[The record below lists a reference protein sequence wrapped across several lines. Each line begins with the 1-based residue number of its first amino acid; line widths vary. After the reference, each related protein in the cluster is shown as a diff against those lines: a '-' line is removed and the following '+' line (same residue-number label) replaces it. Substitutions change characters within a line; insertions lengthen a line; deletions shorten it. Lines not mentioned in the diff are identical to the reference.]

1 MKKVITYLSVSMGL
15 LFGLSTVA
23 NVTTVKADSTLPAG
37 RYAFAVTRTTETT
50 DQNGNL
56 TSTILPKGSSWL
68 INTEYDKGDQTF
80 FQLAPNIVV
89 NLYAG
94 YIYMPKVQD
103 LKVISKGPASLY
115 DHNGQLIT
123 DRVLAPGSEWY
134 SDRVIFLDGETYY
147 RVATDEFVLLSDVQE
162 Y

>member
-1 MKKVITYLSVSMGL
+1 MKKVMTYLFVSTGL
-15 LFGLSTVA
+15 LMGLSTLA
-23 NVTTVKADSTLPAG
+23 SATTVKADSTLPSG

-50 DQNGNL
+50 DQKGNL
-56 TSTILPKGSSWL
+56 TSTVLPKGSSWL

-94 YIYMPKVQD
+94 YVYTPKVQD
-103 LKVISKGPASLY
+103 VKVVSKGPASLY

-123 DRVLAPGSEWY
+123 DRALAPGSEWY
-134 SDRVIFLDGETYY
+134 SDRVIFLDRETYY
-147 RVATDEFVLLSDVQE
+147 RVATDEFVSLSNVQE